1 MTRVGDQFWN
11 ISRFVN
17 EAYRS
22 LTRSKGQLHLT
33 VIIRM
38 LPTVIREQP
47 RRRCICSNAVI
58 WLWVELLYNAVG
70 YGEGGRVKS
79 KGLFPRMT
87 GDKRP
92 VWGDLCNVQ

>member
-11 ISRFVN
+11 ICRFVN

-22 LTRSKGQLHLT
+22 LTRSEGQLHMT

-47 RRRCICSNAVI
+47 RRRCIYTYSNALI
-58 WLWVELLYNAVG
+58 WLWVKLLYNAVG

-79 KGLFPRMT
+79 
-87 GDKRP
+87 
-92 VWGDLCNVQ
+92 